1 MLGSCQPIAFVAT
14 SDGTRAREFYE
25 GVLGLGFVA
34 DEPVALVFDASGVML
49 RVTKVQSVTPAG
61 YTVLG
66 WRVDDI
72 AAAAKE
78 LATKGVTFERYQGFQ
93 QDELGIWNAPD
104 GAKVAW
110 FKDPD
115 GNLLSLT
122 QFP

>member
-1 MLGSCQPIAFVAT
+1 MLGSCDPIAFVAT
-14 SDGTRAREFYE
+14 ANAASAREFYE
-25 GVLGLGFVA
+25 GVLGLRFLA

-72 AAAAKE
+72 ATLAKE
-78 LATKGVTFERYQGFQ
+78 LATQGVTFERYQGFQ
-93 QDELGIWNAPD
+93 QDELGIWSAPD

-110 FKDPD
+110 FKDLD

-122 QFP
+122 Q

>member
-14 SDGTRAREFYE
+14 ADGARAREFYE

-72 AAAAKE
+72 GATAKE

-104 GAKVAW
+104 GANVAW